1 MAGEPQGLAT
11 FPGVNQVVRASYTL
25 SHGVSPGVCTM
36 EIAPQLGGIKE
47 GGTLRFR
54 FGDVELAFPDCR
66 ADLATAG
73 LTADGLIWSIRI
85 LDRRWKWQFGETSGE
100 YNRRDGKGKLINEKT
115 PQEIAEILLEAAGE
129 DADVSEIPNDG
140 RPHVE
145 WTAENPMQALASLCD
160 DLGCRIVMR
169 LDSTI
174 RIERSGQGGL
184 LPTDWLMTQT
194 LENNPPERPDT
205 IRVIG
210 SPTIVQCRMDLE
222 AVGRDTDG
230 SIKPIDE
237 LSYKPEA
244 GWGKENPYTF
254 PNVPGD
260 TSAADVLAAAA
271 DKKELSTEDA
281 KTNAIQTVFR
291 WYRITEGALTS
302 LNVPDIEPPRELEEI
317 LPLEQGLVD
326 TYLDNGEEKPKSPKV
341 YGVYWIENSDVTAP
355 VNSVQFRD
363 YYRYKG
369 DFQVDYERG
378 IVQFARPVQ
387 KWDSEADAFAPA
399 EMVLEC
405 AFSIR
410 DTTTFAPHRITFD
423 YQMPG
428 PKLGTKP
435 YIVKRTGQDDR
446 TGKKADLQI
455 RWKQVISEGRV
466 DSSEFVD
473 VRSDNDD
480 PKRKALYYA
489 LAAAQRFIPQVSG
502 TGVYAG
508 LLPINLD
515 GAIQQV
521 TWSVGPSGATTE
533 ASRNSEHSDFI
544 PAYNQRRF
552 SESMGAILAKLK

>member
-1 MAGEPQGLAT
+1 MAGEPQGLAS

-25 SHGVSPGVCTM
+25 SHGVSPGVCEM
-36 EIAPQLGGIKE
+36 EIAPQAGGIKE
-47 GGTLRFR
+47 GGPLRFT
-54 FGDVELAFPDCR
+54 FGGFQLLFPDCR

-73 LTADGLIWSIRI
+73 LTSDGLIWSIRI
-85 LDRRWKWQFGETSGE
+85 LDRRWKWQFGEVSGE

-115 PQEIAEILLEAAGE
+115 PQEIAEILLDAAGE

-169 LDSTI
+169 IDSTL
-174 RIERSGQGGL
+174 RIERVGIGNL
-184 LPTDWLMTQT
+184 LPTDWLLTQT

-210 SPTIVQCRMDLE
+210 SPTIVQCRLE
-222 AVGRDTDG
+222 LESVGRDLDG
-230 SIKPIDE
+230 SIKPIDD
-237 LSYKPEA
+237 LSYKPSD

-254 PNVPGD
+254 PNVAGD
-260 TSAADVLAAAA
+260 TSQADVLAAAA

-281 KTNAIQTVFR
+281 KSNALQTVFR
-291 WYRITEGALTS
+291 WYRVKESSLTS
-302 LNVPDIEPPRELEEI
+302 LTIPDITPPSKLEQI
-317 LPLEQGLVD
+317 LPLESGLVD
-326 TYLDNGEEKPKSPKV
+326 TYLDNGEEKQKSPKV
-341 YGVYWIENSDVTAP
+341 FGVYWIENSDVTAP
-355 VNSVQFRD
+355 VNSTQFGA

-369 DFQVDYERG
+369 DFQLDTERG

-387 KWDSEADAFAPA
+387 KWNSEDETFDPA

-405 AFSIR
+405 AFAVR
-410 DTTTFAPHRITFD
+410 DAESFAPSRITFD

-446 TGKKADLQI
+446 TGKKADLQL
-455 RWKQVISEGRV
+455 RWKQVISPGRTET
-466 DSSEFVD
+466 SAFVD

-489 LAAAQRFIPQVSG
+489 LAAATKFQPQVSG

-552 SESMGAILAKLK
+552 SESMGNILQKLK